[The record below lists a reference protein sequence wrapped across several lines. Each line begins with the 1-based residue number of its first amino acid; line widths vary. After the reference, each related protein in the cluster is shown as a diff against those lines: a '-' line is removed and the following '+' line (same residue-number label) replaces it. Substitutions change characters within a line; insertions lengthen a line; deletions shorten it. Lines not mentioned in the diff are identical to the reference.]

1 MMKKSNPERLT
12 PQEEKE
18 RNSLLGNPKTSTQSN
33 NNNTPNNSNNI
44 EDGNLFKIQ
53 NEMNEIDILIGSD
66 SFAMDLTSE
75 KRDFSD
81 LTSLLDKFSDDP
93 KVKDALEKGVDM
105 REYTR
110 QIEKELMEVEEE
122 AISDYL
128 KESDNFAELY
138 NQIKSC
144 DQILETME
152 NLLSG
157 FQRDLGSIS
166 SDINQLQEQ
175 SNTMA
180 LKLKN
185 RKSVSTDLSL
195 FIQNIFIPEGLVKKI
210 CENEVNEDY
219 IQLLIELDKKILF
232 IDDRSNEKHKGVK
245 ACSDLN
251 PEVEKMKFAAT
262 SKVRDFL
269 LKQIYGLK
277 KPRSNIQIVQQNII
291 IKFKYLIKFLNNHA
305 PQAAIE
311 VLNIYT
317 DTLSKIYNT
326 YLKTYISNIFKL
338 HVKKIIFPFFFSF
351 LNFFFRILS
360 APRKMLLDWM
370 KTNKK
375 VGSSFPRLK

>member
-338 HVKKIIFPFFFSF
+338 HVKKIIFPFFFPF
-351 LNFFFRILS
+351 
-360 APRKMLLDWM
+360 
-370 KTNKK
+370 
-375 VGSSFPRLK
+375 